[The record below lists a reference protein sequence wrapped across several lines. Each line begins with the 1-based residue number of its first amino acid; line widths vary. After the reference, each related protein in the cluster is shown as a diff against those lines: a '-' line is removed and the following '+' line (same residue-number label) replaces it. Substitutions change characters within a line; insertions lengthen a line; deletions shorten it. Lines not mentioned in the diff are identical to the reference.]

1 MRAPAFLFCA
11 SAFVMAP
18 ALFSQTPPI
27 FPQLSPSA
35 SVSQTIGT
43 TTVEV
48 LYHRPAVRGRQIFGS
63 LVPYGQVWRTGA
75 NEATTIRFSDPVQV
89 NGQKVPAGTYSL
101 FSIPNPDHWT
111 IIFNRRAR
119 QEGAWEYDPREDI
132 LRSDVKPK
140 AAPHTEWLTYE
151 IYPASS
157 ATAYVDL
164 YWEKL
169 RVSLLVEVDVDEI
182 VTARM
187 RKAMRERPG
196 DWKLMSDA
204 AQYCVDQEIH
214 MGEALGWV
222 ERSIK
227 LSEQPA
233 NLSVKARLLYLQGD
247 KAQAVQLMGKALSMA
262 RARKQGAAVTG
273 PLEAM
278 LQQWKM

>member
-1 MRAPAFLFCA
+1 MMHKIAYLFLA
-11 SAFVMAP
+11 AHSTLP
-18 ALFSQTPPI
+18 LPSQTPPI

-35 SVSQTIGT
+35 SVAQTIGT
-43 TTVEV
+43 TSVEIQ
-48 LYHRPAVRGRQIFGS
+48 YHRPAVRGRQIFGA

-75 NEATTIRFSDPVQV
+75 NDATTIRFSDPVQV
-89 NGQKVPAGTYSL
+89 NGQKVAAGTYAL
-101 FSIPNPDHWT
+101 FSIPYQDRWT
-111 IIFNRRAR
+111 VILNKRAR
-119 QEGAWEYDPREDI
+119 QQGAWEYDPREDV
-132 LRSDVKPK
+132 LRLDVKPK
-140 AAPHTEWLTYE
+140 TVPHTEWLTYE

-247 KAQAVQLMGKALSMA
+247 KIKAVRLMEKALSLA
-262 RARKQGAAVTG
+262 RARKLGPAVSG
-273 PLEAM
+273 PLEQM
-278 LQQWKM
+278 LEQWKK

>member
-1 MRAPAFLFCA
+1 MRAPAFRFCA
-11 SAFVMAP
+11 SALVVAP
-18 ALFSQTPPI
+18 AFFSQNQPI

-43 TTVEV
+43 TMVEV
-48 LYHRPAVRGRQIFGS
+48 LYHRPAVKGRQIFGN
-63 LVPYGQVWRTGA
+63 LVPHGQVWRTGA

-89 NGQKVPAGTYSL
+89 NGQKVSAGTYAI
-101 FSIPNPDHWT
+101 FSIPYPDRWT
-111 IIFNRRAR
+111 VILNKRAR
-119 QEGAWEYDPREDI
+119 QQGAWEYDPREDV
-132 LRSDVKPK
+132 LRLDVKPK
-140 AAPHTEWLTYE
+140 TVPHTEWLTYE

-182 VTARM
+182 VTTKM
-187 RKAMRERPG
+187 RKAMRERPN

-204 AQYCVDQEIH
+204 ALYCVDQEIH
-214 MGEALGWV
+214 MGEALGWA

-233 NLSVKARLLYLQGD
+233 NLSVKARLLYLHGD
-247 KAQAVQLMGKALSMA
+247 KTQAVKLMEKALSLA

>member
-1 MRAPAFLFCA
+1 MMQKSAYFLLA
-11 SAFVMAP
+11 VSSALPLA
-18 ALFSQTPPI
+18 SQTSPI

-48 LYHRPAVRGRQIFGS
+48 QYHRPSVKGRQIFGA

-75 NEATTIRFSDPVQV
+75 NEATTIRFSDPAMV
-89 NGQKVPAGTYSL
+89 NGQKVAAGTYAI
-101 FSIPNPDHWT
+101 FSIPYQDRWT
-111 IIFNRRAR
+111 VILNKRAR
-119 QEGAWEYDPREDI
+119 QQGAWEYDPREDV
-132 LRSDVKPK
+132 LRLDVKPK
-140 AAPHTEWLTYE
+140 TVPHTEWLTYE

-182 VTARM
+182 VTAKM
-187 RKAMRERPG
+187 RKAMRERPN

-204 AQYCVDQEIH
+204 AEYCVDQEIH

-227 LSEQPA
+227 LSEQPV
-233 NLSVKARLLYLQGD
+233 NLSVKARLLYLHGD
-247 KAQAVQLMGKALSMA
+247 KAQAMRLMEKALAMA
-262 RARKQGAAVTG
+262 KARKQGAAVTG
-273 PLEAM
+273 PIEQM
-278 LQQWKM
+278 LQQWKQ